1 MTSQKSYNNLGKNV
15 RDQLHKMRSA
25 ILLLGVLYLAAG
37 PVWFLLQMT
46 SYPKY
51 SSLPLLSTLYV
62 GYFHVFYFLALALGT
77 VGGFYA
83 TRYQNVPQQSNFY
96 HSLPVTRQGL
106 LSARILALVL
116 VQVLLLIVV
125 TMVDVGVVLVT
136 ASHVSGALAANLVG
150 AAGVNFC
157 YIMLVFLLALAVSLF
172 AGQLTANTI
181 GQVLMTAVLHLS
193 VPFVAAVFMGICSTF
208 TSTVGNVGLLEHLTR
223 FNILTGFMAMIT
235 SANDHINTLNP
246 GLVTA
251 ENAAN
256 FAPQQLVWDPAV
268 TILYVVLAVVLFV
281 GAYVLYNRRAVEK
294 AGDTLLYP
302 MVGNVI
308 KALYVFLGGVVCG
321 LCFWILVA
329 ETMIGFVIGAV
340 IAMVVVHLIAEMLY
354 SMDVD
359 GVRRHYIS
367 SVVGLAV
374 ALLLLARTG
383 RLDLLHRRGCG
394 FLNGMLVG
402 MYPLF
407 FIGYTTV
414 GTLAFD
420 RPDTPLLPLPRIL
433 TFMLNMILVG
443 VAEELVFRGII
454 AQTLL
459 ERYGTA
465 RAGVWKACLVSGVL
479 FGAAHL
485 SNLLGSA
492 PFGVL
497 MQCVFAASLGVMLA
511 AIYFRTGNLWVTVFL
526 HSAMDIAAMLIGGLY
541 GTTSVAESV
550 SGYDAS
556 RLVSV
561 AVYLIPTVFLLRK
574 KKLPEVQ
581 LYWGGIVKN

>member
-1 MTSQKSYNNLGKNV
+1 MLKRLRADHPILYCILAEVLFLGS
-15 RDQLHKMRSA
+15 LFLSS
-25 ILLLGVLYLAAG
+25 LVLTVALMAAG
-37 PVWFLLQMT
+37 ADFSGLDE
-46 SYPKY
+46 Y
-51 SSLPLLSTLYV
+51 LLS
-62 GYFHVFYFLALALGT
+62 
-77 VGGFYA
+77 
-83 TRYQNVPQQSNFY
+83 
-96 HSLPVTRQGL
+96 
-106 LSARILALVL
+106 
-116 VQVLLLIVV
+116 LIQE
-125 TMVDVGVVLVT
+125 
-136 ASHVSGALAANLVG
+136 LVG
-150 AAGVNFC
+150 AG
-157 YIMLVFLLALAVSLF
+157 
-172 AGQLTANTI
+172 
-181 GQVLMTAVLHLS
+181 
-193 VPFVAAVFMGICSTF
+193 AA
-208 TSTVGNVGLLEHLTR
+208 
-223 FNILTGFMAMIT
+223 
-235 SANDHINTLNP
+235 
-246 GLVTA
+246 
-251 ENAAN
+251 
-256 FAPQQLVWDPAV
+256 W
-268 TILYVVLAVVLFV
+268 
-281 GAYVLYNRRAVEK
+281 
-294 AGDTLLYP
+294 
-302 MVGNVI
+302 
-308 KALYVFLGGVVCG
+308 
-321 LCFWILVA
+321 
-329 ETMIGFVIGAV
+329 
-340 IAMVVVHLIAEMLY
+340 
-354 SMDVD
+354 
-359 GVRRHYIS
+359 
-367 SVVGLAV
+367 
-374 ALLLLARTG
+374 LLLRRTG
-383 RLDLLHRRGCG
+383 RQRLLGRRGSG
-394 FLNGMLVG
+394 FFNGLLVG

-556 RLVSV
+556 RLLSV
-561 AVYLIPTVFLLRK
+561 AVYLIPTLFLLRK

>member
-1 MTSQKSYNNLGKNV
+1 MVLFSLLATIGLAAAGADFDAMDGY
-15 RDQLHKMRSA
+15 
-25 ILLLGVLYLAAG
+25 LLG
-37 PVWFLLQMT
+37 
-46 SYPKY
+46 S
-51 SSLPLLSTLYV
+51 
-62 GYFHVFYFLALALGT
+62 
-77 VGGFYA
+77 
-83 TRYQNVPQQSNFY
+83 
-96 HSLPVTRQGL
+96 
-106 LSARILALVL
+106 
-116 VQVLLLIVV
+116 VQE
-125 TMVDVGVVLVT
+125 
-136 ASHVSGALAANLVG
+136 A
-150 AAGVNFC
+150 
-157 YIMLVFLLALAVSLF
+157 
-172 AGQLTANTI
+172 
-181 GQVLMTAVLHLS
+181 
-193 VPFVAAVFMGICSTF
+193 
-208 TSTVGNVGLLEHLTR
+208 
-223 FNILTGFMAMIT
+223 
-235 SANDHINTLNP
+235 
-246 GLVTA
+246 
-251 ENAAN
+251 
-256 FAPQQLVWDPAV
+256 
-268 TILYVVLAVVLFV
+268 
-281 GAYVLYNRRAVEK
+281 
-294 AGDTLLYP
+294 
-302 MVGNVI
+302 
-308 KALYVFLGGVVCG
+308 
-321 LCFWILVA
+321 
-329 ETMIGFVIGAV
+329 
-340 IAMVVVHLIAEMLY
+340 
-354 SMDVD
+354 
-359 GVRRHYIS
+359 
-367 SVVGLAV
+367 VGLAV

-485 SNLLGSA
+485 SNLLGSEA
-492 PFGVL
+492 FGVL

-556 RLVSV
+556 RLLSV

>member
-1 MTSQKSYNNLGKNV
+1 MLKRLRTAHPLVFCVLAEVVFLASLFV
-15 RDQLHKMRSA
+15 TDLIFTIVLVLFRADFSA
-25 ILLLGVLYLAAG
+25 LDTYLY
-37 PVWFLLQMT
+37 
-46 SYPKY
+46 
-51 SSLPLLSTLYV
+51 STL
-62 GYFHVFYFLALALGT
+62 
-77 VGGFYA
+77 
-83 TRYQNVPQQSNFY
+83 QE
-96 HSLPVTRQGL
+96 
-106 LSARILALVL
+106 
-116 VQVLLLIVV
+116 
-125 TMVDVGVVLVT
+125 
-136 ASHVSGALAANLVG
+136 LVG
-150 AAGVNFC
+150 A
-157 YIMLVFLLALAVSLF
+157 LV
-172 AGQLTANTI
+172 
-181 GQVLMTAVLHLS
+181 AVLFL
-193 VPFVAAVFMGICSTF
+193 VRTDRA
-208 TSTVGNVGLLEHLTR
+208 GLLR
-223 FNILTGFMAMIT
+223 
-235 SANDHINTLNP
+235 
-246 GLVTA
+246 
-251 ENAAN
+251 
-256 FAPQQLVWDPAV
+256 
-268 TILYVVLAVVLFV
+268 
-281 GAYVLYNRRAVEK
+281 
-294 AGDTLLYP
+294 
-302 MVGNVI
+302 
-308 KALYVFLGGVVCG
+308 
-321 LCFWILVA
+321 
-329 ETMIGFVIGAV
+329 
-340 IAMVVVHLIAEMLY
+340 
-354 SMDVD
+354 
-359 GVRRHYIS
+359 
-367 SVVGLAV
+367 
-374 ALLLLARTG
+374 
-383 RLDLLHRRGCG
+383 RRGSG
-394 FLNGMLVG
+394 FFNGLLVG

-485 SNLLGSA
+485 SNLLGSEA
-492 PFGVL
+492 FGVL